1 MDKNIMNTED
11 SDENDFLNRQTWSGP
26 KIAKYGSKYLGVYDL
41 NVNEDEVSDDQFLL
55 MDNAFNE
62 ISKKLR
68 YNEFRR
74 LLWKGQ
80 TECYQFIRSIGA
92 DEVKDFKSGRQ
103 DKESFTWTTQRILD
117 YARSRADQQST
128 HMLNQH
134 QVKNRSGRELKWKK
148 WYQDRQSEDAQ
159 IEEKK
164 VNFLQENVEPL
175 TLKYGD
181 RLLDF
186 QQSHV
191 RNLLACLNKKGVALD
206 ASDTGTGKTYSALC
220 LAKELDLI
228 PIIVCPKSIIPGWKR
243 AMKHF
248 GHTEF
253 YVSNYEQYRAGNT
266 PYLKKKGA
274 NPYYRDFDSTGSS
287 DSGSGDETGKKLSAD
302 WKRTSSGGN
311 REWQRYEKE
320 RSEKQYKENLSKI
333 PKIEYDW
340 KLEAD
345 KHILI
350 FDECH
355 KTKNTTTQNYA
366 IYWWARQ
373 KHMDEGLKVLSL
385 SATVAD
391 KIVNAYGICFMLG
404 LVSDGQSFNLTYNLN
419 MDKGIL
425 KDFGYEVSTSG
436 FYKFNRAYQQAKETL
451 QNEDTNLRKLH
462 HDLFPMNGSRM
473 VIDDLGDSFPEN
485 FVEAQSYDMDRR
497 ADQIQK
503 IYREME
509 QSIVKLKF
517 DHLNSRYKELEDLE
531 NKDFTSLTRD
541 QISRL
546 NSLRKDHD
554 KNNQQLQEFRG
565 KLSKYGS
572 KVEIGHLNKT
582 SFGDEKKNMLTVM
595 LKARQRVELLK
606 ADTLVELGIDFLEQG
621 KSVVI
626 FVNFIETLEYL
637 QKQFQSKGKQ
647 YFNHD
652 KKGLNGDKK
661 ITFKKRGNQKEGVDG
676 ISIIRGGQSTE
687 VRQREIDLFQSNNN
701 RLIIASMGSGRES
714 ISLHDLDGNH
724 PRVSLISPSWSAQDL
739 IQALGRI
746 HRAEGKSKCLQYLIY
761 CAGTIEDRICE
772 IIQQKVKTINAI
784 NDGDLSDFLDFN

>member
-1 MDKNIMNTED
+1 MDKNIMNTEK
-11 SDENDFLNRQTWSGP
+11 DEHDEDDNDFLSRQIWSGP

-41 NVNEDEVSDDQFLL
+41 NVNEDEVGDDEFLL

-92 DEVKDFKSGRQ
+92 EEVKDFKSGRQ
-103 DKESFTWTTQRILD
+103 DQESFTWTTQRILD
-117 YARSRADQQST
+117 YARNRAKNQST

-134 QVKNRSGRELKWKK
+134 QVKNRSGREQKWKK
-148 WYQDRQSEDAQ
+148 WYQNRLEEDAQ
-159 IEEKK
+159 IEERKI
-164 VNFLQENVEPL
+164 NFLQEFVEPIK
-175 TLKYGD
+175 LKYGD

-191 RNLLACLNKKGVALD
+191 RNLLACLNQKGVALD

-220 LAKELDLI
+220 LAKELGLI

-248 GHTEF
+248 DHTEF

-266 PYLKKKGA
+266 PYLTKKGA
-274 NPYYRDFDSTGSS
+274 NPHYRDFNVSGNSSSSGS
-287 DSGSGDETGKKLSAD
+287 DSGSSDEGGGRMKMTG
-302 WKRTSSGGN
+302 SGGSGVN
-311 REWQRYEKE
+311 REWQRYERE

-333 PKIEYDW
+333 PKIEYTW
-340 KLEAD
+340 KLDE
-345 KHILI
+345 KHLLI

-355 KTKNTTTQNYA
+355 KTKNTSTQNYA

-373 KHMDEGLKVLSL
+373 KHMENGLKVLSL

-404 LVSDGQSFNLTYNLN
+404 QVSDGQSFNLTYNLN

-436 FYKFNRAYQQAKETL
+436 FYKFNRAYQEAKETF

-462 HDLFPMNGSRM
+462 HDFFPMNGSRM

-485 FVEAQSYDMDRR
+485 FIEAQAYDMDRR

-509 QSIVKLKF
+509 QSIMNLKF
-517 DHLNSRYKELEDLE
+517 NHLNSRYTELQELE
-531 NKDFTSLTRD
+531 NQDFTTLSHD
-541 QISRL
+541 QIDRL
-546 NSLRKDHD
+546 NALRKDHSKD
-554 KNNQQLQEFRG
+554 DQQLKELRG
-565 KLSKYGS
+565 KLLKYGS

-582 SFGDEKKNMLTVM
+582 SFGNEKKNMLTVM

-647 YFNHD
+647 YLNSD
-652 KKGLNGDKK
+652 SPPRNKKGSKK
-661 ITFKKRGNQKEGVDG
+661 KNDPTG

-687 VRQREIDLFQSNNN
+687 VRQNEIDLFQSNHN

-714 ISLHDLDGNH
+714 ISLHDLNGNH

-784 NDGDLSDFLDFN
+784 NDGDLSEGLF